1 MIEKEINKIEV
12 GSTIIGE
19 LHFNGNGSAY
29 LRADELENDLFV
41 HKSKTNKALHLDTVE
56 VEVLDGMNGLEG
68 VVTDVIKR
76 FKEEFVGTLQI
87 SKDHAFLI
95 PDSNKMHVDIYI
107 PMQKLNRGLHGQ
119 KAVARLTSWDSKKKS
134 PRGEIIEV
142 LGDADDNDT
151 IIHAILHEFGLPYE
165 FPKIVI
171 DESEEISD
179 VISEEEIAK
188 RRDMRGVL
196 TFTIDPETAKDFD
209 DALSVEWIDGQLEVG
224 IHIAD
229 VSHYL
234 KEGTTLDKEA
244 FERGTSVY
252 LVDRVVPMLPERLS
266 NGLCSLV
273 PNEDRLC
280 YSAIFR
286 LNTRGI
292 VESEWFGRTIIHSD
306 KRLSYEEAQEII
318 ENADKNVEELIA
330 DGPKSEIQLAV
341 ELNVR
346 ALNRYAKM
354 MRSRRLKNKSIS
366 FDKKEVSFILDENA
380 KPVGLKLKEMKDSN
394 KLIEEFM
401 LLANQRVATFV
412 NGKTLPMV
420 QRSHDAPSK
429 DKLLQLANFIEPL
442 GYELN
447 LNDPNILKLELNK
460 LLLAVK
466 DTPEENIITT
476 LVTRTMTKAFYSTKN
491 IGHYGLGFDHY
502 SHFTSPIRRYPDVM
516 AHRLLTQYL
525 TTHERPQTHILEA
538 QCVHLS
544 ERERKAQKAQ
554 RASIKYKQAEY
565 LSERIGKVYTGVIS
579 SVMDFGIFVEMEENS
594 CEGLIRFNEIK
605 GDSFS
610 ADPNKISAKGYST
623 GRELRIGDEVT
634 VIIKS
639 VDMVKKEVN
648 LSLLL
653 I

>member
-1 MIEKEINKIEV
+1 MIEKITNFDTPISGEI
-12 GSTIIGE
+12 
-19 LHFNGNGSAY
+19 HFNGNGSAF
-29 LRADELENDLFV
+29 LRADILENDLYIQ
-41 HKSKTNKALHLDTVE
+41 KSNTNKALHLDTVE
-56 VEVLDGMNGLEG
+56 ARIIQGENGLEAK
-68 VVTDVIKR
+68 VVSVIER
-76 FKEEFVGTLQI
+76 FKIDFVGTLQI
-87 SKDHAFLI
+87 AKDYAFLI
-95 PDSNKMHVDIYI
+95 PDSNKMSVDIYI
-107 PMQKLNRGLHGQ
+107 PLEKLNKASNGQ
-119 KAVARLTSWDSKKKS
+119 KAIARITSWDSKKKS

-151 IIHAILHEFGLPYE
+151 VIHAILHEFGLPYQ
-165 FPKIVI
+165 FPKEVV

-179 VISEEEIAK
+179 IITEEEIAN
-188 RRDMRGVL
+188 RRDMRSVL

-209 DALSVEWIDGQLEVG
+209 DALSVQWSNGVLEVG
-224 IHIAD
+224 VHIAD

-234 KEGTTLDKEA
+234 KEGTLLDKEA

-280 YSAIFR
+280 FSAIFT

-306 KRLSYEEAQEII
+306 ARLSYEQAQDMI
-318 ENADKNVEELIA
+318 ENGDKNVEEMINN
-330 DGPKSEIQLAV
+330 GPKSDTQLAV

-354 MRSRRLKNKSIS
+354 MRNRRLKNKSIS
-366 FDKKEVSFILDENA
+366 FDKKEISFILDENA
-380 KPVGLKLKEMKDSN
+380 KPVGLKMKELKDSN

-401 LLANQRVATFV
+401 LLANQRVATYV
-412 NGKTLPMV
+412 NTKILPMV
-420 QRSHDAPSK
+420 QRSHDAPSR
-429 DKLLQLANFIEPL
+429 DKLMQLANFIEPL

-447 LNDPNILKLELNK
+447 LSDPNILKVELNK

-516 AHRLLTQYL
+516 VHRLLEKYL
-525 TTHERPQTHILEA
+525 KSNERPQIHLLES
-538 QCVHLS
+538 QCAHLS

-594 CEGLIRFNEIK
+594 CEGLVRFSEIR
-605 GDSFS
+605 GDNFKVDDS
-610 ADPNKISAKGYST
+610 KILARSLSGK
-623 GRELRIGDEVT
+623 ELRIGDEVT
-634 VIIKS
+634 VIVKS

>member
-1 MIEKEINKIEV
+1 MTEIERNKFEEGMTIE
-12 GSTIIGE
+12 GQI
-19 LHFNGNGSAY
+19 HFYGNGSAF
-29 LRADELENDLFV
+29 LRAETFNADLFV
-41 HKSKTNKALHLDTVE
+41 HKSKTKQALHLDTVN
-56 VEVLDGMNGLEG
+56 VEVMKGPNGFEG
-68 VVTDVIKR
+68 NVVEVVKR

-87 SKDHAFLI
+87 TKEHAFLI
-95 PDSNKMHVDIYI
+95 PDSNRMNVDIYI
-107 PMQKLNRGLHGQ
+107 PIQKVNKGLNGQ
-119 KAVARLTSWDSKKKS
+119 KAIARITSWDSKKKS

-151 IIHAILHEFGLPYE
+151 NIHAILHEFGLPYK
-165 FPKIVI
+165 FPKEVI
-171 DESEEISD
+171 DESEGISSEISED
-179 VISEEEIAK
+179 EIAS
-188 RRDMRGVL
+188 RRDMRNVL

-209 DALSVEWIDGQLEVG
+209 DALSVEWIDGELEVG
-224 IHIAD
+224 VHIAD

-234 KEGTTLDKEA
+234 KEGTMLDKEA

-273 PNEDRLC
+273 PHEDRLC

-286 LNTRGI
+286 LSPKG
-292 VESEWFGRTIIHSD
+292 VVQSEWFGRTIIHSE
-306 KRLSYEEAQEII
+306 RRFTYEEAQDII
-318 ENADKNVEELIA
+318 ERKDINTAKLEV
-330 DGPKSEIQLAV
+330 G
-341 ELNVR
+341 R
-346 ALNRYAKM
+346 ALYNSVLALDRYAKI
-354 MRSRRLKNKSIS
+354 MRTRRLKDKSIS
-366 FDKKEVSFILDENA
+366 FDKKEVTFILDDAA
-380 KPVGLKLKEMKDSN
+380 KPIGLKLKEMKDSN

-401 LLANQRVATFV
+401 LLANQRVASFV
-412 NGKTLPMV
+412 NTKMLPMV

-442 GYELN
+442 GYVLN
-447 LNDPNILKLELNK
+447 LNDPNILKSELNK

-491 IGHYGLGFDHY
+491 IGHYGLGFEHY

-525 TTHERPQTHILEA
+525 TTKDRPQAHILEG
-538 QCVHLS
+538 QCLHLS

-565 LSERIGKVYTGVIS
+565 LSERIGKIYTGVIS

-605 GDSFS
+605 GDTFTVDS
-610 ADPNKISAKGYST
+610 NKIVARGHAT
-623 GRELRIGDEVT
+623 GKELRIGDEVT

-639 VDMVKKEVN
+639 VDMVKKEVS